1 MGRGKFGAGGF
12 GAGAQRE
19 PGRRRTTVRR
29 QRAVR
34 RAAAHRVRQ
43 LPGDTGASGGI
54 RSAAHAKHRAG
65 PDTTGGATAGH
76 PAGRDATA
84 GRVVRGCRDRGVRR
98 PAGWCPAR
106 RAKGVVRREVLCWNG
121 STGDSGAGY
130 SRRPATVGHR
140 HDRLEGLPDPARGVT
155 PRAALPPHRRH
166 RAQHPVGGGPG
177 ACARR
182 TADRAHGPQTR
193 RLVDDPR
200 HGGAEPDLS
209 PARHAAP
216 AVCAGPWRARRT
228 AEAECAQRR
237 RDRPARPADAPVSG
251 TGYAVMLGATRVL
264 GYGGF
269 VLSAGILSFLGLVWP
284 QGRRHRQL
292 VLLVWSAVL
301 AAVAT
306 YLPDLVSRDLH
317 RWRLA
322 AILLAVLA
330 IDASLVAQSDASDA
344 AWPVVIVVAA
354 MGHLTA
360 VALWFGGL
368 VAVAAVLLRDDRRHE
383 LQGILPSFVR
393 IAPAC
398 AAALVV
404 TGVPHALAVA
414 GGIERLA
421 GTTYGAALLA
431 KVLLVGG
438 MLLLADRTRRYLIG
452 LPAGPHT
459 LTRAVGAELALAAG
473 VLVATAFQ
481 VWFAPH

>member
-1 MGRGKFGAGGF
+1 M
-12 GAGAQRE
+12 
-19 PGRRRTTVRR
+19 
-29 QRAVR
+29 
-34 RAAAHRVRQ
+34 
-43 LPGDTGASGGI
+43 
-54 RSAAHAKHRAG
+54 
-65 PDTTGGATAGH
+65 
-76 PAGRDATA
+76 
-84 GRVVRGCRDRGVRR
+84 
-98 PAGWCPAR
+98 
-106 RAKGVVRREVLCWNG
+106 
-121 STGDSGAGY
+121 
-130 SRRPATVGHR
+130 
-140 HDRLEGLPDPARGVT
+140 
-155 PRAALPPHRRH
+155 
-166 RAQHPVGGGPG
+166 
-177 ACARR
+177 
-182 TADRAHGPQTR
+182 
-193 RLVDDPR
+193 
-200 HGGAEPDLS
+200 
-209 PARHAAP
+209 
-216 AVCAGPWRARRT
+216 
-228 AEAECAQRR
+228 
-237 RDRPARPADAPVSG
+237 SG

-292 VLLVWSAVL
+292 VLLVWSGVAILALGTVLTPLVEASASDVTLRDVATGTDGAAALVRLAVL

-354 MGHLTA
+354 MGHLIA